1 MLLLFQHE
9 NYITGICVR
18 VLIGHLTEGDLVL
31 VWRAFLD
38 VHLQHLALL
47 LRLETLA
54 IAAAGATLRL
64 HLLDHWSHADDLNL
78 HTAAVAIAAL
88 LHAALLVND
97 LTSDGH
103 LLRRTIVHLLK
114 CHLQRLHDVLGLL
127 ALSST
132 RTTSAPTTSEE
143 GIKDVRRVTATAA
156 TLLQTLLAEPVVLGA
171 LVRVAQHLV
180 GTGDLLELLRVA
192 TLVGMV
198 LHRELA
204 VGLLDV
210 GLRSALVHIQGFVEL
225 LRVHR
230 LTPSSTWSAT
240 AREVAAGHSR
250 EPPEKHG
257 NGERCLTQI

>member
-1 MLLLFQHE
+1 MLLLLQYE
-9 NYITGICVR
+9 DDIASICVR

-31 VWRAFLD
+31 VWRALLD
-38 VHLQHLALL
+38 VHLKDLPLL
-47 LRLETLA
+47 FRLEALA
-54 IAAAGATLRL
+54 VSAASTTLRL

-88 LHAALLVND
+88 LDATLLVNH
-97 LTSDGH
+97 LTSDSH
-103 LLRRTIVHLLK
+103 LLRRTVVHLLK
-114 CHLQRLHDVLGLL
+114 RHLQWLHNILSLL
-127 ALSST
+127 ALAAAA
-132 RTTSAPTTSEE
+132 TTPAPSASKE
-143 GIKDVRRVTATAA
+143 GVEDVPRVTAAA
-156 TLLQTLLAEPVVLGA
+156 AALLQALLAEPVVLGA

-192 TLVGMV
+192 TLVGVV
-198 LHRELA
+198 LDRELA

-210 GLRSALVHIQGFVEL
+210 RLRSGFVHIQGFVKL
-225 LRVHR
+225 LCVHR
-230 LTPSSTWSAT
+230 LTPSSSWSAT

>member
-9 NYITGICVR
+9 DYITGICVR

-31 VWRAFLD
+31 VWRALLD
-38 VHLQHLALL
+38 VHLKDLPLL
-47 LRLETLA
+47 FRLEALA
-54 IAAAGATLRL
+54 VSAASTTLRL

-88 LHAALLVND
+88 LDATLLVNH
-97 LTSDGH
+97 LTSDSH
-103 LLRRTIVHLLK
+103 LLRRTVVHLLK
-114 CHLQRLHDVLGLL
+114 RHLQWLHNILSLL
-127 ALSST
+127 ALAAAA
-132 RTTSAPTTSEE
+132 TTPAPSASKE
-143 GIKDVRRVTATAA
+143 GVEDVRWVTAA
-156 TLLQTLLAEPVVLGA
+156 TALLQALLAEPVVLGA

-192 TLVGMV
+192 TLVGVV
-198 LHRELA
+198 LDRELA

-230 LTPSSTWSAT
+230 LTPSSSWSAT